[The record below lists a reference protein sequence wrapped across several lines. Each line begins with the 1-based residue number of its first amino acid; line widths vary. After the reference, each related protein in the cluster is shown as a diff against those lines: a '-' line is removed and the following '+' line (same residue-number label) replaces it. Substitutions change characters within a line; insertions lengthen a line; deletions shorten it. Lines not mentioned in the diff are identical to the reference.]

1 MCSLGKLKILDTVF
15 ILLSVGFVFLSHFL
29 LKTFTLLLLSCL
41 IVCLIKIVWLVRSN
55 LKMILLLIL
64 HLKIRKRLIL
74 LTHIDRRLKSTKK
87 SLRSIFI
94 LLKSFLLLIRLFLII
109 LVSKLFLI
117 LFWILSFLNW
127 LLFLLILRLKNGI
140 LLLKWTI
147 LIGISSLICLIFESW
162 IIILKKSTVWLWFR

>member
-15 ILLSVGFVFLSHFL
+15 ILLGVGFVFLSHFL
-29 LKTFTLLLLSCL
+29 LKTFTLLLLS
-41 IVCLIKIVWLVRSN
+41 CLIKIVWLVRSN